1 MMLILVWLVIGIG
14 VGAAVTSFRS
24 GAGNELSFPLG
35 IIAGIV
41 GSVIGAFAFE
51 VVGRLAFGDG
61 LDFIVSLLGAVVV
74 AAIAVLIAHAIRR

>member
-41 GSVIGAFAFE
+41 GSVIGAYAFA
-51 VVGRLAFGDG
+51 VVGRMAVGEG
-61 LDFIVSLLGAVVV
+61 PVSSLLCWVPR
-74 AAIAVLIAHAIRR
+74 LLRLSPS